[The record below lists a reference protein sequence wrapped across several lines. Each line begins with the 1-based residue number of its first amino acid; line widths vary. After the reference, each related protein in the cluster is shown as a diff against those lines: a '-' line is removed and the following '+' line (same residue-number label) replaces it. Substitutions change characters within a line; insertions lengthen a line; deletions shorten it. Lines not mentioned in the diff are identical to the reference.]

1 MRTPCMLA
9 MALFCAAHL
18 FIGAAHLLIG
28 VPLGTLRPLV
38 HFARYL
44 VGPTGATRP
53 ASFAKGIR
61 QLTTQFLAQ
70 LRHLAAEFLAHLA
83 HLAPSFGHLA
93 PEFAPGDINIA
104 ALQVAADVQLKLG

>member
-18 FIGAAHLLIG
+18 LIGA
-28 VPLGTLRPLV
+28 PLGTLRPLV

-70 LRHLAAEFLAHLA
+70 LRHLAAEFLAHFA
-83 HLAPSFGHLA
+83 HLA

-104 ALQVAADVQLKLG
+104 AARVAVAAHLQVAADIQLKLG